1 MTSAIGLTPIDLLT
15 TILVVITGVYAWL
28 TYKIAHSNKMM
39 VIEIQKQIEVQTR
52 PVIALNIEIQH
63 HTIFVAR
70 IWNRGSSSAENLKLT
85 VDRDFYRFGETV
97 GESKN
102 ISDMYIF
109 KNTLAA
115 LAPGDGFWIDLC

>member
-63 HTIFVAR
+63 
-70 IWNRGSSSAENLKLT
+70 RG
-85 VDRDFYRFGETV
+85 
-97 GESKN
+97 
-102 ISDMYIF
+102 
-109 KNTLAA
+109 
-115 LAPGDGFWIDLC
+115 